1 MNYAVI
7 KIVNGNFTI
16 DSEWVDNLQGAIVK
30 YHDVCKTL
38 WNGQDVQ
45 TATVMII
52 DQQGDN
58 VPGYK
63 EFITHNINAQLAIGQ
78 FKK

>member
-16 DSEWVDNLQGAIVK
+16 DSEWPNNLQGAIK
-30 YHDVCKTL
+30 KWHDVCGPL
-38 WNGQDVQ
+38 WNAQDVQ

-52 DQQGDN
+52 DQQGND

-63 EFITHNINAQLAIGQ
+63 EFITHTVNA
-78 FKK
+78 

>member
-7 KIVNGNFTI
+7 KIVNGNFSI
-16 DSEWVDNLQGAIVK
+16 DSEWANNLQGAIIK

-58 VPGYK
+58 APGYK
-63 EFITHNINAQLAIGQ
+63 EFITHTVNS
-78 FKK
+78 